1 MATLGWFERITAS
14 FSALVRRRGW
24 FFGNRSVRG
33 AESSPLAERADALL
47 PIISSSFGEA
57 EGIDLEPLKPLLR
70 DERSYGSVV
79 EIVSLLGTLGL
90 PYDADRVVAWHKLGI
105 PPATLYAVFDL
116 TKPATVPELDELL
129 GVLKG
134 HVAKIQVEPLTL
146 VATAYQALGRPIAIG
161 NLILAFDTLTSQVDR
176 FSANSFTT
184 CAQAFAALGLSDP
197 QLDRALLER
206 VKDEEALAASAALA
220 DVLAG
225 RVGQVQSFNDI
236 KGLFLGISDRITVRR
251 LSRVLTLFDEY
262 GVKAGDLDTF
272 QLAFASQGAMDWLER
287 ALKGMKELGRTV
299 DRLALMQLQEWA
311 PDVVALSRYL
321 TAARG
326 FQGMGLTDD
335 EVDRLVLKRVDSEDR
350 SQVLGLIGELWFRLG
365 FGEPTF
371 DKAEHLADILT
382 DRVRLKRYETAVNL
396 LKETKMSIGDIQ
408 ALAEQFIDYTDDIN
422 WLEAV
427 LASAGEFGDRLG
439 RLQILH
445 LRERCPEPPH
455 LYRYF
460 RLRRAFAWFPGDFSS
475 LDAWLV
481 DLAPNQEKT
490 NHVLALAEVLSQCD
504 SFPATFAEIQD
515 MVATYPTLEL
525 VEAYGVCLRTFNGD
539 RRKFALILR
548 QIIDSSDVEAS
559 LALISNALGDGRLS
573 NSTFER
579 ALESLIISMKHPPT
593 VSVPPGN
600 RERGR

>member
-1 MATLGWFERITAS
+1 MGRAPRTTEAS
-14 FSALVRRRGW
+14 PMSD
-24 FFGNRSVRG
+24 
-33 AESSPLAERADALL
+33 RADALL

-90 PYDADRVVAWHKLGI
+90 PYDSERVVAWHRLGV
-105 PPATLYAVFDL
+105 PPAILYAVFDL
-116 TKPATVPELDELL
+116 TKPSSLADIEELL
-129 GVLKG
+129 SVLKG
-134 HVAKIQVEPLTL
+134 NVSKIQVEPLTL
-146 VATAYQALGRPIAIG
+146 VATSYQTLGRPIAIS
-161 NLILAFDTLTSQVDR
+161 NLILALDILASQVDR

-184 CAQAFAALGLSDP
+184 CAQAFAALGLSDSH
-197 QLDRALLER
+197 LDRALLER

-225 RVGQVQSFNDI
+225 RVGQVKSFNDI
-236 KGLFLGISDRITVRR
+236 KGLFSGISDRITVRR

-272 QLAFASQGAMDWLER
+272 QLAFSSQGAMDWLER

-422 WLEAV
+422 WLDAV
-427 LASAGEFGDRLG
+427 LASAGEFGGRLG

-460 RLRRAFAWFPGDFSS
+460 RLRRAFGWFQADFSA
-475 LDAWLV
+475 LDAWLI
-481 DLAPNQEKT
+481 DIAPNQERT
-490 NHVLALAEVLSQCD
+490 NHVMAMAEMLAQND
-504 SFPATFAEIQD
+504 SVSVTFEEIQD
-515 MVATYPTLEL
+515 MVTTYTTIEL

-539 RRKFALILR
+539 RRKFGLILR
-548 QIIDSSDVEAS
+548 QIIDSSDVESS
-559 LALISNALGDGRLS
+559 LALLSNALGDSRLS
-573 NSTFER
+573 TSIFER

-593 VSVPPGN
+593 LSVPPGN